1 MADNTTLNP
10 GTGGDVISTD
20 DIGGSVKV
28 QRVKVQVG
36 VDGAAADINVG
47 NAMPVRTV
55 ASTSSVNAVSTSGT
69 SATLASASSGR
80 LRIVIVND
88 SSAILY
94 VKYGTTASSID
105 WTVKLAP
112 DSTLDEDA
120 YTGRIDAVLST
131 GTGTA
136 RVTELSA

>member
-1 MADNTTLNP
+1 
-10 GTGGDVISTD
+10 
-20 DIGGSVKV
+20 VKV
-28 QRVKVQVG
+28 QRVKVQIG
-36 VDGAAADINVG
+36 ADGAAADINVG

-55 ASTSSVNAVSTSGT
+55 ASSSSVNAVSTSGT
-69 SATLASASSGR
+69 SATLASASAGR
-80 LRIVIVND
+80 LRIIVVND
-88 SSAILY
+88 SSATLY
-94 VKYGTTASSID
+94 VKYGTTASSSD

>member
-1 MADNTTLNP
+1 MADNTTLNA

-20 DIGGSVKV
+20 DLGAVKV
-28 QRVKVQVG
+28 QRVKVQIG
-36 VDGAAADINVG
+36 TDGAAADVYVG

-55 ASTSSVNAVSTSGT
+55 ASSSSVNAVSTSGT

-80 LRIVIVND
+80 LRIIVVND
-88 SSAILY
+88 SSATLY
-94 VKYGTTASSID
+94 VKYGTTASAVD

>member
-20 DIGGSVKV
+20 DLGAVKV
-28 QRVKVQVG
+28 QRVKIQVG
-36 VDGAAADINVG
+36 VDGAAADVNVG

-69 SATLASASSGR
+69 SATLASASGGR

-88 SSAILY
+88 SSATLY
-94 VKYGTTASSID
+94 VKYGTTASSSD
-105 WTVKLAP
+105 WTIKLAP

>member
-20 DIGGSVKV
+20 DLGSVKV
-28 QRVKVQVG
+28 QRVKVQIG
-36 VDGAAADINVG
+36 TDGSAADVYAG
-47 NAMPVRTV
+47 NAMPVRIV
-55 ASTSSVNAVSTSGT
+55 ASTSSVNAIATSGT
-69 SATLASASSGR
+69 SATLASASSAR

-88 SSAILY
+88 SSATLY
-94 VKYGTTASSID
+94 VKYGATASSVD

-112 DSTLDEDA
+112 DSMLDEDA

-131 GTGTA
+131 GSGTA

>member
-20 DIGGSVKV
+20 DLGAVKV
-28 QRVKVQVG
+28 QRVKVQIG
-36 VDGAAADINVG
+36 ADGAAADVNVG
-47 NAMPVRTV
+47 NAMPIRTV
-55 ASTSSVNAVSTSGT
+55 ASSSSVNAVSTSGT
-69 SATLASASSGR
+69 SATLASASAGR
-80 LRIVIVND
+80 LRIIVVND
-88 SSAILY
+88 SSATLY

>member
-1 MADNTTLNP
+1 MADNTTLNA

-20 DIGGSVKV
+20 DLGSVKV

-36 VDGAAADINVG
+36 IDGAAADVNVG
-47 NAMPVRTV
+47 NAMPIRTV
-55 ASTSSVNAVSTSGT
+55 ASSSSVSAVSTSGT
-69 SATLASASSGR
+69 SATLASASAGR
-80 LRIVIVND
+80 LRIIVVND
-88 SSAILY
+88 SSATLY
-94 VKYGTTASSID
+94 VKYGTTASASD

-120 YTGRIDAVLST
+120 YTGRIDAILST

>member
-10 GTGGDVISTD
+10 GTGGDIISTD
-20 DIGGSVKV
+20 DLGAVKV
-28 QRVKVQVG
+28 QRVKVQIG
-36 VDGAAADINVG
+36 ADGAAADVNVG
-47 NAMPVRTV
+47 NAMPIRIV
-55 ASTSSVNAVSTSGT
+55 ASSSSVNAVSTSGT

-88 SSAILY
+88 SSATLY
-94 VKYGTTASSID
+94 VKYGTTASSSD

>member
-20 DIGGSVKV
+20 DLGSVKV
-28 QRVKVQVG
+28 QRVKVQIG
-36 VDGAAADINVG
+36 TDGAADDVYAG

-55 ASTSSVNAVSTSGT
+55 ASSSSVNAVSTSGT
-69 SATLASASSGR
+69 SATLASASAGR
-80 LRIVIVND
+80 LRIIVVND
-88 SSAILY
+88 SSATLY
-94 VKYGTTASSID
+94 VKYGTTASASD

>member
-1 MADNTTLNP
+1 MADNTTLNA

-20 DIGGSVKV
+20 DLGSVKV

-36 VDGAAADINVG
+36 VDGAAADVNVG

-55 ASTSSVNAVSTSGT
+55 ASSSSVSAVSTSGT

-80 LRIVIVND
+80 LRIIVVND
-88 SSAILY
+88 SSATLY
-94 VKYGTTASSID
+94 VKYGTTASASD

-120 YTGRIDAVLST
+120 YTGRIDAILST

>member
-20 DIGGSVKV
+20 DLGAVKV
-28 QRVKVQVG
+28 QRVKVQIG
-36 VDGAAADINVG
+36 VDGAAADVNVG

-88 SSAILY
+88 SSAVLF
-94 VKYGTTASSID
+94 VKYGATASSAD

>member
-20 DIGGSVKV
+20 DLGAVKV
-28 QRVKVQVG
+28 QRVKVQIG
-36 VDGAAADINVG
+36 TDGAAADVYVG
-47 NAMPVRTV
+47 NAMPIRMV
-55 ASTSSVNAVSTSGT
+55 ASSSSVNAVSTSGT
-69 SATLASASSGR
+69 SATLASASAGR
-80 LRIVIVND
+80 LRIIVVND
-88 SSAILY
+88 SSATLY
-94 VKYGTTASSID
+94 VKYGTTASSSD

>member
-20 DIGGSVKV
+20 DLGAVKV
-28 QRVKVQVG
+28 QRVKVQIG
-36 VDGAAADINVG
+36 TDGAAADVNVG

-55 ASTSSVNAVSTSGT
+55 ASSSSVNAVSTSGT

-88 SSAILY
+88 SSATLY
-94 VKYGTTASSID
+94 VKYGTTASSSD